1 MSNLVRNG
9 KTKIQKQMKVF
20 GSSGGSASI
29 SLVFYVD
36 NSNSK
41 NFKQNYLSLSSK
53 LHLIWPENVKIS
65 EENGVFGGSRGF
77 VAIFS
82 VFGVEETLNSENFF

>member
-1 MSNLVRNG
+1 MIKKCLIWLELA
-9 KTKIQKQMKVF
+9 KKIQKQMKVF
-20 GSSGGSASI
+20 GSSGGSTSI
-29 SLVFYVD
+29 ALVFHVD
-36 NSNSK
+36 TSNTK
-41 NFKQNYLSLSSK
+41 NFQQNDLSLSSK

-82 VFGVEETLNSENFF
+82 VFGVES